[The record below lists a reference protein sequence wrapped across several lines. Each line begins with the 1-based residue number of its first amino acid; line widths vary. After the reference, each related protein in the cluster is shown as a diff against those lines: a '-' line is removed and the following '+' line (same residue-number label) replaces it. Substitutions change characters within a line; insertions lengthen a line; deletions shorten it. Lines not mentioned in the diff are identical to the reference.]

1 MKRICVYC
9 GSSPGFD
16 TVYMDMARRLG
27 QALADC
33 QLELVYGGAYV
44 GLMGQVADTVLKAGG
59 RVIGVI
65 PQSFAHKVSHLGL
78 TQLHIVDSMHA
89 RKAMMFELSD
99 AFIALPGGFGTLE
112 EMAELL
118 TWAQVGMHAKPCGL
132 INVGGYFDSLLA
144 FLDHAVSQG
153 FMKREHRDMLLV
165 ARGPEAMLERL
176 EAYTAPAV
184 DKFVGMPTRA

>member
-16 TVYMDMARRLG
+16 AGYMQAAHDLG
-27 QALADC
+27 RALIDR

-78 TQLHIVDSMHA
+78 TELHVVDSMHA
-89 RKAMMFELSD
+89 RKTMMFDMSD

-118 TWAQVGMHAKPCGL
+118 TWAQLGMHAKPCGL

-153 FMKREHRDMLLV
+153 FVKHEHRDMLLV
-165 ARGPEAMLERL
+165 AREPEDLLERL
-176 EAYTAPAV
+176 ESYTAPAV
-184 DKFVGMPTRA
+184 DKWVGMQTRA